1 MTEPVT
7 MPFRLESYTANPS
20 SSTRTDGILR
30 LENDALVIECRTST
44 LNLRTLETE
53 SGDVTEVRIP
63 LDLIEGIEMGR
74 RWPWGARL
82 RILTRTL
89 SALKDVPHAAGNELV
104 VRVRRSDFQRA
115 RSFCVSTTLELSNR
129 EIRRLEGKADD

>member
-1 MTEPVT
+1 MMEPVSV
-7 MPFRLESYTANPS
+7 PFRLESYTANPS
-20 SSTRTDGILR
+20 SSIRTDGILR
-30 LENDALVIECRTST
+30 LESEALVIECRKST

-53 SGDVTEVRIP
+53 TGDVEEVRIP
-63 LDLIEGIEMGR
+63 LDLIESIDMGR

-89 SALKDVPHAAGNELV
+89 SALRDVPNAAGNELV
-104 VRVRRSDFQRA
+104 LRVRRSDFERA
-115 RSFCVSTTLELSNR
+115 RSLCVNTTLELSNR